1 MNNTHTTTAPQNPQP
16 KFTEAIPEIITKL
29 AELPAPAAAWDSG
42 VRAYAL
48 RLLGILADSYHGKG
62 YMPNNAR
69 ALQEELRFGAPTW
82 QACAWGGGAHFMS
95 NEEICA
101 TLCNPTEQK
110 ATRHGQRKPNK
121 AEDWAD
127 VSARAYSQAAT
138 LICDA
143 ARARGYFENAP
154 AAVSL
159 GLAKSRIRYC
169 HDGSLRYPEGVAK
182 NFIRFNSKVD
192 AHGYGK
198 RNICEVELTLTNT
211 AKGLEFSVCGTVWN
225 QQQTDSTL
233 GGQCLDEM
241 LTLARDASWS
251 GAEIALLVE
260 VVDLW
265 RAHHL
270 NGMHAGTPEQ
280 EKALENFSGDYSAK
294 CEHLKALGLYEV
306 EHEGKPYKY
315 GHGWLYR
322 PIPAADLARI
332 WNLLNA

>member
-1 MNNTHTTTAPQNPQP
+1 MENIIAKLCQDRVFYHFYQISQIPHGSGNEKGISDFLCSWAKGLGLEAEQDELNNVLIRKAPGP
-16 KFTEAIPEIITKL
+16 
-29 AELPAPAAAWDSG
+29 G
-42 VRAYAL
+42 
-48 RLLGILADSYHGKG
+48 
-62 YMPNNAR
+62 
-69 ALQEELRFGAPTW
+69 
-82 QACAWGGGAHFMS
+82 
-95 NEEICA
+95 
-101 TLCNPTEQK
+101 
-110 ATRHGQRKPNK
+110 
-121 AEDWAD
+121 
-127 VSARAYSQAAT
+127 
-138 LICDA
+138 
-143 ARARGYFENAP
+143 FENAP

-169 HDGSLRYPEGVAK
+169 HDGSLRYPEGGAK

-225 QQQTDSTL
+225 QQQTDCTL

-241 LTLARDASWS
+241 LTLARAASWS

-280 EKALENFSGDYSAK
+280 EKALENFSGDYSAR
-294 CEHLKALGLYEV
+294 CEHLRALDLYEV

-332 WNLLNA
+332 WSLLNA